1 MKIQTGNKEIFEDSI
16 INGEKHDKKVIE
28 EKAGKVEKCEDAA
41 VVIREFEDI
50 IKTDKKYY
58 LDSIPAE

>member
-50 IKTDKKYY
+50 IKTEKKY
-58 LDSIPAE
+58 